1 MQTCLHINDFTK
13 HEISRS
19 WYKRADYDKMVD
31 LARKTASKAVQ
42 REEELQNE
50 LESML
55 LHGDEHVDADDDD
68 DDDDNDE
75 DDEKENAANG
85 STGVKKTGKDKKK
98 KSISSK
104 KKRPIEYRGLEAWTP
119 GGAAKV
125 RILKE
130 SAIELVWN
138 EQSHQWESGIFDAD
152 TIRNKYLSVSEV
164 AINVAKERGQNDADT
179 VQKLIELEAIRK
191 EKKRNRSRYGKSKA
205 VLRKT
210 AKTTGKGLVSG
221 TGKIVSKTG
230 KVGKKLGKRGVKA
243 GVATATLDPRMMKE
257 ALKVRINKRESK
269 KTTIIVPS
277 KLLAEE
283 LRQQHQE
290 DQGII
295 SNINDTIGG
304 GGTADDGSSNSLP
317 SKFLSP

>member
-42 REEELQNE
+42 REQELQNE

-152 TIRNKYLSVSEV
+152 TIRNKYLPVSEV

-230 KVGKKLGKRGVKA
+230 KVGKKLGKRGVK
-243 GVATATLDPRMMKE
+243 VEQLKE
-257 ALKVRINKRESK
+257 STHCECWKLSIGSNLKC
-269 KTTIIVPS
+269 
-277 KLLAEE
+277 
-283 LRQQHQE
+283 
-290 DQGII
+290 
-295 SNINDTIGG
+295 
-304 GGTADDGSSNSLP
+304 
-317 SKFLSP
+317 